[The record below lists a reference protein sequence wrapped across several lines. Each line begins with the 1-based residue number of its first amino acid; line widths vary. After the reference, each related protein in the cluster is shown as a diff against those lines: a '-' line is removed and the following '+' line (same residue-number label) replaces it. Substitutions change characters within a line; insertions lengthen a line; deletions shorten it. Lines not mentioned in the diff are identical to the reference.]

1 MIKDYRMDIDKYYD
15 LKDEIVNNKDIY
27 DEVLYPFMLASLELN
42 RYNVERYILDY
53 EKLSK
58 TRYDKLYTTLKKE
71 FDGEQIDLDKVDEEE
86 CEERTVRGYEAE
98 LNTIENTDDVPVD
111 SSFEDFF
118 TAEFG
123 NLINAEDPML
133 DNINESTSVNLD
145 DLMKLLDINDKL
157 VEEDKKKEQEE
168 KEKADKDYKVYQVE
182 KEMKEAY
189 QELEDALTTII
200 ELRYKEYGCLQDEE
214 DYVQGDVYRTYLN
227 GDYIDLEYS
236 PRVNASNILG
246 GWKANEF
253 AFPLYRHLLN
263 KFDYDMEKIEVEF
276 QALYRIEE
284 EIEVPEDL
292 YENISNRK
300 YVVEQIMNRFEDS
313 MKPPRYTIIMNLGD
327 LLMNY
332 HKALDKYYEVTQ
344 HRIDVDIDNP
354 EYYLKAAEDSEYLT
368 KLLREAK
375 RELKDELLE
384 QGYSLEGLLD
394 MYKIVYYYDLESM
407 MNNVELNIMNIIQNT
422 DFRNVINIKDHIS
435 NEYYKRYDEILSDS
449 LFDIFKYG
457 GSMEKEEGCVSHP
470 RIVKP
475 RIKAKLV
482 DKDSNEDCYKPEIFN
497 RETYKILNIEQKID
511 VVINIDNQT
520 KISEFM
526 RKLRARDIFYVEKT
540 VKKYNVSRSRD
551 NMRYGLTEKEIEL
564 IEEFEN
570 MLGTVDIRDIDN
582 IFKKTIAKI
591 IIDEHKVCEE
601 TKEFMND
608 LAEFG
613 LSEAYANRLMKINI
627 YEINGYMNR
636 LDYLTHVE

>member
-1 MIKDYRMDIDKYYD
+1 
-15 LKDEIVNNKDIY
+15 
-27 DEVLYPFMLASLELN
+27 
-42 RYNVERYILDY
+42 
-53 EKLSK
+53 
-58 TRYDKLYTTLKKE
+58 
-71 FDGEQIDLDKVDEEE
+71 
-86 CEERTVRGYEAE
+86 
-98 LNTIENTDDVPVD
+98 
-111 SSFEDFF
+111 
-118 TAEFG
+118 
-123 NLINAEDPML
+123 
-133 DNINESTSVNLD
+133 
-145 DLMKLLDINDKL
+145 
-157 VEEDKKKEQEE
+157 
-168 KEKADKDYKVYQVE
+168 
-182 KEMKEAY
+182 
-189 QELEDALTTII
+189 
-200 ELRYKEYGCLQDEE
+200 
-214 DYVQGDVYRTYLN
+214 
-227 GDYIDLEYS
+227 
-236 PRVNASNILG
+236 
-246 GWKANEF
+246 
-253 AFPLYRHLLN
+253 
-263 KFDYDMEKIEVEF
+263 
-276 QALYRIEE
+276 
-284 EIEVPEDL
+284 
-292 YENISNRK
+292 
-300 YVVEQIMNRFEDS
+300 
-313 MKPPRYTIIMNLGD
+313 
-327 LLMNY
+327 
-332 HKALDKYYEVTQ
+332 
-344 HRIDVDIDNP
+344 
-354 EYYLKAAEDSEYLT
+354 
-368 KLLREAK
+368 
-375 RELKDELLE
+375 LLE

-591 IIDEHKVCEE
+591 IIDEHNVCEE

-613 LSEAYANRLMKINI
+613 LSEAYANRLMKINV
-627 YEINGYMNR
+627 YELNGYMNR